1 MKVFGFLFIFSLV
14 TSTTVFSE
22 TNGYH
27 ATHIKMSENYESS
40 IQRQIEYLKQ
50 EIRNMEKE
58 LIKLA
63 LDYAHKSGRSN
74 LSEYT
79 REIRGGMVQ
88 EVGRPF
94 SFVVNEYAKLKFNG
108 NKLESI
114 VFETR
119 KSRLQAEYEPITT
132 LRECVGTIS
141 ENDFSIKMR
150 YATLQPEY
158 QKGEHTVELKQIQD
172 PETQISLLKHYKNSL
187 RDILFQIELLAFSKT
202 NKTNAGIIQRIKI
215 LD

>member
-1 MKVFGFLFIFSLV
+1 M
-14 TSTTVFSE
+14 FSE

-27 ATHIKMSENYESS
+27 STHIKMSDTYENS

-58 LIKLA
+58 LTRLA
-63 LDYAHKSGRSN
+63 IEYSGKVRRGDSN
-74 LSEYT
+74 EYT
-79 REIRGGMVQ
+79 REIRGGMVNDP
-88 EVGRPF
+88 GRPF
-94 SFVVNEYAKLKFNG
+94 TFVVNEYAKLRFNG
-108 NKLESI
+108 DKLESI

-119 KSRLQAEYEPITT
+119 KSRLQSDYEPMTS
-132 LRECVGTIS
+132 LRECIGTIS

-150 YATLQPEY
+150 YAILEPSY
-158 QKGEHTVELKQIQD
+158 QKSEEIVELNQILD
-172 PETQISLLKHYKNSL
+172 LGTQLKLLKHYKAYL
-187 RDILFQIELLAFSKT
+187 RDILFQVELLAFNKV

>member
-1 MKVFGFLFIFSLV
+1 MKVLNLLLLVFLFI
-14 TSTTVFSE
+14 STKVFSD

-27 ATHIKMSENYESS
+27 ATHIKMSENYENS

-50 EIRNMEKE
+50 DIRNMEKE

-74 LSEYT
+74 LTEYT
-79 REIRGGMVQ
+79 REIRGGLVH
-88 EVGRPF
+88 EAGRPF

-114 VFETR
+114 TFETR
-119 KSRLQAEYEPITT
+119 KSRLQAEYEPMTA

-141 ENDFSIKMR
+141 ENDFSIRMR

-158 QKGEHTVELKQIQD
+158 QKSEQIVELNQILD

-187 RDILFQIELLAFSKT
+187 RDILFQVELLAFNKT